1 MFIAEHRVNRQIR
14 AREVLLID
22 HEGEKRGVVPIQE
35 AIAIAQEAGLDLVE
49 VASNANPPVCKVLD
63 YGKMSYQS
71 KKKKQVGSK
80 GKTELK
86 EISFSMKISDH
97 DIETKMKKARQL
109 VEKGHKLRFNL
120 ILRGRER
127 AYADTKGMEQLN
139 KLTAL
144 IADVCVVEQKSKG
157 MIGNRLYAIMSPL
170 KKAAQ

>member
-1 MFIAEHRVNRQIR
+1 M
-14 AREVLLID
+14 
-22 HEGEKRGVVPIQE
+22 PIQE
-35 AIAIAQEAGLDLVE
+35 ALEIAQVAGLDLVE
-49 VASNANPPVCKVLD
+49 VAGNANPPVCKVLD
-63 YGKMSYQS
+63 YGKLSYQS
-71 KKKKQVGSK
+71 KKKKVAAK

-139 KLTAL
+139 KLTEL
-144 IADVCVVEQKSKG
+144 MADVCVVEQKSKG